1 MMKGEEIMKCL
12 KIKNGKGY
20 FKNIEDEYLEIDKI
34 SKDDILHL
42 LNIATS
48 DDEFEMDVCDDG
60 NLKNEAHKII
70 YRSLHQKFSELL
82 NNKTRFKD
90 ESSRLYQNIIE
101 KYSVNE

>member
-12 KIKNGKGY
+12 KIENGKGY

-48 DDEFEMDVCDDG
+48 DDEFEMDECDDV

-70 YRSLHQKFSELL
+70 YRRLHQKFSELL

-90 ESSRLYQNIIE
+90 ECNGLFQTAIE
-101 KYSVNE
+101 KYSVEE

>member
-12 KIKNGKGY
+12 KIENGKGY
-20 FKNIEDEYLEIDKI
+20 FRNDEDDYQEIDKI
-34 SKDDILHL
+34 SKEDILYL

-48 DDEFEMDVCDDG
+48 DDEFEMDACDDV

-90 ESSRLYQNIIE
+90 ECSGLFQTAIE
-101 KYSVNE
+101 KYSDDE